1 METDGL
7 GRLYRQLVERARD
20 AIVVADRDG
29 IIRLWNA
36 GAEEIFGYRADEAV
50 GQTLDLIIPE
60 HLRARHWEGYRRAV
74 AAGATRYGRDLLKVP
89 AVRRDGARLSLEF
102 TVVLLREDGG
112 QVAGVGAIIRDV
124 TARWHEDR
132 QLRRRLAE
140 LEAEVRR
147 ASGA

>member
-1 METDGL
+1 M
-7 GRLYRQLVERARD
+7 
-20 AIVVADRDG
+20 
-29 IIRLWNA
+29 
-36 GAEEIFGYRADEAV
+36 
-50 GQTLDLIIPE
+50 
-60 HLRARHWEGYRRAV
+60 

>member
-7 GRLYRQLVERARD
+7 GQLYRQLVERARD